1 VALPDP
7 RTEAIYSVNLIVTLA
22 GKAQMTDDGIV
33 FGNNKVKIGTPI
45 ELEGQTYNFNTST
58 IDVRVLD

>member
-1 VALPDP
+1 
-7 RTEAIYSVNLIVTLA
+7 LIVTLA